1 MRPSAHTP
9 TRQRSLLPLILGKPV
24 HVCTAVNR
32 KPEIIAG
39 AKPNSISCACHQY
52 IPFSG
57 ASLTSPCRVNSQSS
71 IANVPNMLPPKKNG
85 LNPSNSNGMTL
96 LVGLGSEICIIVSPL
111 KQRPHY
117 PADQLP
123 PDLTT
128 YRSRNTFHKRLT
140 NTLPIIT
147 FGSWR
152 WRFI

>member
-24 HVCTAVNR
+24 HVCTA
-32 KPEIIAG
+32 
-39 AKPNSISCACHQY
+39 
-52 IPFSG
+52 
-57 ASLTSPCRVNSQSS
+57 VNSQSS